1 MDKLLDLTRDFDAAK
16 AAFEAYLD
24 EYDRADDKVHLKIV
38 HTYGVVDA
46 AEDIARRM
54 GLGEEDV
61 QLAKVIGLLHDIGR
75 FEQIKRF
82 DSFEPGTME
91 HAAYG
96 AQLLFGPEKMI
107 RRFVKDDRFD
117 SLICTAIEKHSDF
130 KLEGITDE
138 RTLLHAKLIRD
149 ADKLDNCRVKLE
161 ESMETLLG
169 VDEKGVGEG
178 VIAPKVWE
186 SCMAKES
193 VLSSDRVSK
202 VDYWISYIAQYYD
215 INFPETYEIMREHDY
230 VKRIMDRVPYALPET
245 QEKMDILVA
254 EMEEYMDERIRNK
267 NNQEKFTCGE
277 LEYQVIRSARKT
289 MTLEVRRDG
298 NVIVRA
304 PLRTGLPRIKRF
316 VNQKQEWVLGCL
328 ERTKEYREQKPLSAD
343 LSESKRNVYIRK
355 AKETITKRVSYF
367 ARLMGVSYRN
377 ITIREQKTRWGSCS
391 SEKNLNFNWKLILAP
406 PEVLDYVVV
415 HELCH
420 LKEMN
425 HSKAFWDEVGKVM
438 PEYETYKLWLKENG
452 WKL

>member
-1 MDKLLDLTRDFDAAK
+1 MNISHKK
-16 AAFEAYLD
+16 CQ
-24 EYDRADDKVHLKIV
+24 KN
-38 HTYGVVDA
+38 
-46 AEDIARRM
+46 
-54 GLGEEDV
+54 
-61 QLAKVIGLLHDIGR
+61 HDSGGS
-75 FEQIKRF
+75 Q
-82 DSFEPGTME
+82 G
-91 HAAYG
+91 
-96 AQLLFGPEKMI
+96 
-107 RRFVKDDRFD
+107 
-117 SLICTAIEKHSDF
+117 
-130 KLEGITDE
+130 
-138 RTLLHAKLIRD
+138 
-149 ADKLDNCRVKLE
+149 
-161 ESMETLLG
+161 
-169 VDEKGVGEG
+169 
-178 VIAPKVWE
+178 W
-186 SCMAKES
+186 
-193 VLSSDRVSK
+193 
-202 VDYWISYIAQYYD
+202 
-215 INFPETYEIMREHDY
+215 
-230 VKRIMDRVPYALPET
+230 
-245 QEKMDILVA
+245 
-254 EMEEYMDERIRNK
+254 
-267 NNQEKFTCGE
+267 
-277 LEYQVIRSARKT
+277 
-289 MTLEVRRDG
+289 

-367 ARLMGVSYRN
+367 ARLMGISYRN